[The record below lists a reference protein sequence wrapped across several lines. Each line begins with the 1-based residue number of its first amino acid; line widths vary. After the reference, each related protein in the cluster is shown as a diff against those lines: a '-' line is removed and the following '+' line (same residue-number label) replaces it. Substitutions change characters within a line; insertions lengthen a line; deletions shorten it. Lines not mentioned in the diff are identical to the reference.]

1 MKSEKITRLR
11 QDTHS
16 AQKVHD
22 RDPIAIIGIGCRY
35 PGASNPE
42 ELWRNLLAGTESV
55 GPYPGGR
62 FAELDRLYEQAG
74 SKPGRLHTDR
84 GGFLPD
90 IAGFDSQFF
99 EISPRESIYID
110 PQHRLLLEVA
120 WEALEDA
127 GQTREVYENSATG
140 VYLGL
145 WTNEYESRLYESG
158 SEGDFYSVTGCG
170 RFSASGRLSFMFGFQ
185 GPSLTI
191 DTACSSSLV
200 AAHMACQGLWAGDI
214 DMALAGGANLILGA
228 EISELFTKANMLSPH
243 GSCRFG
249 DESANGFVRSEGAG
263 IVVLKRLSRALADND
278 PIYAVIR
285 GSAVNNDG
293 RSSGFLVT
301 PSRAGQQEMLQ
312 AAWKSA
318 GVEPKDISYI
328 EMHGTG
334 TGVGDPVEIS
344 AVGAAL
350 AEAGVSEPCALG
362 SIKTNIGHTESAAGV
377 AGLIK
382 AALTLKHRTIPPSLH
397 FRVPNPKIAWDKLP
411 VRVVTESFRLPEQ
424 AGLLLAGVS
433 SFGLS
438 GTNAHLVLEEVRPPV
453 DMPQQGGPYLL
464 TVSARNSEALDEL
477 LRAHLDELRAAGPE
491 YSIRDVCYTASVRRS
506 HHEYR
511 VAIIAEDLAEL
522 ETNLA
527 AAIAKEESDGVV
539 FGRAGSTP
547 LATQNAIVFV
557 APGQGSQ
564 WLGMAGEL
572 FDRNP
577 VFRQAFEQC
586 DSAIRAETGWSLID
600 RVVGTD
606 AESYLT
612 QIDVIQ
618 PALFAMS
625 VALAAVW
632 RSWGILPGAVV
643 GHSMGEV
650 AAAHIAGIL
659 DLKDAV
665 AVICRRSRLM
675 KTLSSAGSMA
685 TVELPL
691 AEVERLLESVAGV
704 SVAASNGPH
713 TTVIS
718 GNTNSIESLLRDLTA
733 KEIYCRQIKVDV
745 ASHSAQVDPIL
756 PDLLAALSDI
766 CPRPADIPLLSTVT
780 GKYAQATS
788 DSSLEPTTRMDARYW
803 VENLRRSVL
812 FAPAIKQLCADG
824 KDVFI
829 ELSPHPILLPSIEAS
844 ARAIHPRAVAVASLR
859 REKPACATLLAGLA
873 ALYAAG
879 RPIDWRRLYPNGAR
893 CVRLPQ
899 YPFQRERCWPEP
911 GDPTRTQYALRTG
924 QTSPLLGHR
933 FESSLDPKAM
943 LWETDLQISSLRYL
957 NDHRVLR
964 SAVFP
969 ASGHIDMALSAA
981 REMFPD
987 QIFAVRNAVFASA
1000 AYIPEQ
1006 GSKTFQLA
1014 LTPDGNGAYSFA
1026 IRSRGDQGEAAW
1038 PVRSHGILQPFQS
1051 EAIPPETVSLAA
1063 LQAQYTMHRDAQD
1076 HYARTT
1082 RCGLQYGPA
1091 FQLVQEAWVGDLGS
1105 LCRLRTDVQDGDQD
1119 VIHPAILDACF
1130 QAVAHL
1136 RPEQKAFEGDDTYLP
1151 VAIEKIRIYGSVP
1164 DHGDLYA
1171 QAVLVSADPLNGTF
1185 RTDIRL
1191 LDPAGHLLMDVT
1203 GMEVRRVA
1211 HQSMPG
1217 AHESLYSLDWVLQD
1231 GDKQA
1236 GDNARVKAEARVA
1249 VLPQASSE
1257 NWIIFA
1263 DNSEIAKTI
1272 RESLEFIGGNCTFV
1286 RPGSEFRRVAKAE
1299 FEINPSAQHDLEL
1312 LFDEVAMDKGVPT
1325 AVVHLWTLDTDAS
1338 GEYDAET
1345 LIGAQ
1350 ARSSQHV
1357 PAVVRAIAAAN
1368 WQNPPRLW
1376 LVTYGAMPAG
1386 EPTDLLRIANAP
1398 MWGIGLTIARE
1409 HPELQTTLVDLSAS
1423 PDCKEA
1429 RELAFLICSRGKEDR
1444 IALRGNATYI
1454 ARLAPFSP
1462 HVPEVQSKQL
1472 ASGEQ
1477 YRIEI
1482 PSPGILDHLEL
1493 RLYTPSLPGAGEV
1506 TIDVQAAGLNFIDV
1520 TKVMGIYPGLDPN
1533 APIRLGIECAGTV
1546 AAVGDGV
1553 KGFEIGDQVIGVTPA
1568 MQTTA
1573 MMASSVTV
1581 PAEMVLRKPAKLSLD
1596 EAATTPIAFL
1606 TAYYSLVELAHVRQG
1621 DWVLIH
1627 AAAGGVGLAAIEIAR
1642 WVGARVIATVGSKE
1656 KEDYVRSLGIEH
1668 VFNSRS
1674 LTFAAGVMET
1684 TGGRGVDIVLNSLTG
1699 EFQSKGLE
1707 VLASYGRFIELG
1719 KRDIYDDRQV
1729 GLKVFR
1735 KNLSFYAVDLAAAIE
1750 ERPSYVVGLLRAVM
1764 GHIESGD
1771 WRPLPVQAFSA
1782 ADPSVPV
1789 HFMAQARHIG
1799 KIAVRMD
1806 RNVNVLPATDRLLFS
1821 RNATYLVAGGLGGVA
1836 LTVAEWMAENGAGHL
1851 VLLSRR
1857 SPSAESSEAIRGIE
1871 QRGARVVALQGDV
1884 TRESDLVKVLETIH
1898 AEMPPLK
1905 GVLQAAAVV
1914 DDALVADLS
1923 ADRFLPVMAP
1933 KITGTWNLHQATL
1946 HEDLDFFVMFS
1957 SIAAVHPQPGM
1968 GSYAAA
1974 NAFLDGFAHYR
1985 RALGLPATSV
1995 NWGGWDQ
2002 TGLAQAT
2009 GTEKSLA
2016 GYGEQG
2022 IRNFSRP
2029 EALAALGRVLET
2041 NPVQVVAVP
2050 FDWEKF
2056 AAFHGPNGAPPA
2068 FSVLSRTSAATE
2080 ASSSRS
2086 EILDQLIEAD
2096 SIPQRQELLESY
2108 LQEVLG
2114 RVLKLA
2120 TRKIDRERPL
2130 GSMGLDS
2137 LMGLEFV
2144 RRLSNTLEIPVPA
2157 TVVFNYPTIHQ
2168 MASHLLRR
2176 LQLTSPDESSA
2187 SAETPNGTP
2196 APNGKDGRVD
2206 GLSDGL
2212 TEEDALH
2219 ALMGSGQRSS

>member
-1 MKSEKITRLR
+1 MKREKTTQQR
-11 QDTHS
+11 QNTDS
-16 AQKVHD
+16 SQRVLD

-35 PGASNPE
+35 PGASNPD
-42 ELWRNLLAGTESV
+42 ELWRNLLAGRESV

-62 FAELDRLYEQAG
+62 FAELDRLYEQTRA
-74 SKPGRLHTDR
+74 KPGRLRTDR
-84 GGFLPD
+84 GGFLAD

-127 GQTREVYENSATG
+127 GQTREAYENSATG

-200 AAHMACQGLWAGDI
+200 AAHMACQSLWAGEI
-214 DMALAGGANLILGA
+214 EMALAGGANLILGT
-228 EISELFTKANMLSPH
+228 EISELFTKANMLSSH

-249 DESANGFVRSEGAG
+249 DESADGFVRSEGAG

-301 PSRAGQQEMLQ
+301 PSRAGQQEMLRT
-312 AAWKSA
+312 AWKSA
-318 GVEPKDISYI
+318 GVQPKDICYI

-334 TGVGDPVEIS
+334 TSVGDPVEIS

-362 SIKTNIGHTESAAGV
+362 SIKTNIGHSESAAGV

-397 FRVPNPKIAWDKLP
+397 FRTPSPKVAWDAFP
-411 VRVVTESFRLPEQ
+411 VRVVTEPVRLPEQ
-424 AGLLLAGVS
+424 AALALVGVS

-438 GTNAHLVLEEVRPPV
+438 GTNAHMVLEEAGPLRNVPPQL
-453 DMPQQGGPYLL
+453 DPYLL
-464 TVSARNSEALDEL
+464 TISARNSEALDEL
-477 LRAHLDELRAAGPE
+477 LQAHLSELRAAGPE
-491 YSIRDVCYTASVRRS
+491 YPIGDVCYTASVRRN

-522 ETNLA
+522 ETKLA
-527 AAIAKEESDGVV
+527 AAIAKEDSDGVV
-539 FGRAGSTP
+539 FGRESSTQP
-547 LATQNAIVFV
+547 PTRNDIVFV

-586 DSAIRAETGWSLID
+586 DAAIHAETGWSLID
-600 RVVGTD
+600 RVIGPD
-606 AESYLT
+606 AATYLT

-632 RSWGILPGAVV
+632 RSWGILPSAVV

-691 AEVERLLESVAGV
+691 AEVEQLLESVADV

-718 GNTNSIESLLRDLTA
+718 GDTNAIEALLRDLTA
-733 KEIYCRQIKVDV
+733 KDIYCRQIKVDV

-766 CPRPADIPLLSTVT
+766 CPRPAEVPLLSTVT
-780 GKYAQATS
+780 GKYAQAAN
-788 DSSLEPTTRMDARYW
+788 DSSLEETTWMDAPYW

-812 FAPAIKQLCADG
+812 FAPAIKRLCGDG
-824 KDVFI
+824 KAVFI

-844 ARAIHPRAVAVASLR
+844 ARAVQPRAVAVASLR

-879 RPIDWRRLYPNGAR
+879 WPIDWRRLYPNGAR
-893 CVRLPQ
+893 SVRLPQ
-899 YPFQRERCWPEP
+899 YPFQRECCWPEP
-911 GDPTRTQYALRTG
+911 GDLNRTQHALRTG
-924 QTSPLLGHR
+924 QASPLLGHK

-943 LWETDLQISSLRYL
+943 LWETDLRISTLRYL

-987 QIFAVRNAVFASA
+987 QVFEVRNAVFASA

-1006 GSKTFQLA
+1006 GARTFQLA

-1026 IRSRGDQGEAAW
+1026 IRSRGDEGESAW
-1038 PVRSHGILQPFQS
+1038 PLRSHGILQPLQA
-1051 EAIPPETVSLAA
+1051 EALPAETISLDA
-1063 LQAQYTMHRDAQD
+1063 LQAQCAMHRDAQD

-1091 FQLVQEAWVGDLGS
+1091 FQLVQEAWVGDFGS
-1105 LCRLRTDVQDGDQD
+1105 LCRLQIEVQDGEQD

-1130 QAVAHL
+1130 QAVIHL
-1136 RPEQKAFEGDDTYLP
+1136 RPEHKAFAGDDTYLP
-1151 VAIEKIRIYGSVP
+1151 VAIETIRIYGSVP
-1164 DHGDLYA
+1164 DHGELYA
-1171 QAVLVSADPLNGTF
+1171 QARLVSADPLNGTF

-1191 LDPAGHLLMDVT
+1191 FDPAGHLLMDVT

-1211 HQSMPG
+1211 HQSLPG
-1217 AHESLYSLDWVLQD
+1217 APDPLYSLEWVLQD
-1231 GDKQA
+1231 ADPQA
-1236 GDNARVKAEARVA
+1236 GDHARGKAEARVA
-1249 VLPQASSE
+1249 LLSQASSE
-1257 NWIIFA
+1257 NWIVFG
-1263 DNSEIAKTI
+1263 DDSGIAKAM
-1272 RESLEFIGGNCTFV
+1272 RESLEFIGGNCTLV
-1286 RPGSEFRRVAKAE
+1286 RPGSEFKKVAKAE
-1299 FEINPSAQHDLEL
+1299 FEINPSSQRDLEQ

-1325 AVVHLWTLDTDAS
+1325 AVVHLWTLDSDAS
-1338 GEYDAET
+1338 GEYDAEM
-1345 LIGAQ
+1345 LIAAQ
-1350 ARSSQHV
+1350 AEGSQHV

-1376 LVTYGAMPAG
+1376 LVTAGAMPAG

-1409 HPELQTTLVDLSAS
+1409 HPEVHATLVDLSVR
-1423 PDCKEA
+1423 PDENEA

-1444 IALRGNATYI
+1444 IALRGNATYV
-1454 ARLAPFSP
+1454 ARLASFSP
-1462 HVPEVQSKQL
+1462 QLPEVQPKPL

-1493 RLYTPSLPGAGEV
+1493 RRYKPSMPSAGEV
-1506 TIDVQAAGLNFIDV
+1506 RIDVQAAGLNFIDV
-1520 TKVMGIYPGLDPN
+1520 TKVMGIYPGLDAN

-1546 AAVGDGV
+1546 AAVGEGV
-1553 KGFEIGDQVIGVTPA
+1553 QGFEIGEQVIAVTPA
-1568 MQTTA
+1568 MQATS
-1573 MMASSVTV
+1573 MLASAVTV
-1581 PAEMVLRKPAKLSLD
+1581 PAQMVLRKPAKLSVD

-1606 TAYYSLVELAHVRQG
+1606 TAYYSLVELARVRKG

-1642 WVGARVIATVGSKE
+1642 WVGAKVIATVGSKE

-1674 LTFAAGVMET
+1674 LTFAAGVMEA

-1707 VLASYGRFIELG
+1707 VLAPYGRFIELG

-1735 KNLSFYAVDLAAAIE
+1735 KNLSFHAVDLAAAIE
-1750 ERPSYVVGLLRAVM
+1750 ERPSYVVGLLRAVV

-1771 WRPLPVQAFSA
+1771 WRPLPVHAFSA

-1799 KIAVRMD
+1799 KIAVHMD

-1821 RNATYLVAGGLGGVA
+1821 RDSTYLIAGGLGGVA

-1857 SPSAESSEAIRGIE
+1857 SPSGEASEAIRGIE
-1871 QRGARVVALQGDV
+1871 QRGARVVALQGDI
-1884 TRESDLVKVLETIH
+1884 TREADLVKVLETIH

-1923 ADRFLPVMAP
+1923 AARFLPVMAP
-1933 KITGTWNLHQATL
+1933 KITGTWNLHQSTL

-2029 EALAALGRVLET
+2029 EALAAFGRVLET
-2041 NPVQVVAVP
+2041 NPVQVVAAP

-2056 AAFHGPNGAPPA
+2056 AAFHGPNGASPA
-2068 FSVLSRTSAATE
+2068 FSSLSRSSAATE
-2080 ASSSRS
+2080 ASSNRS
-2086 EILDQLIEAD
+2086 EILDRLTQAD
-2096 SIPQRQELLESY
+2096 SIPQRQEMLELY

-2157 TVVFNYPTIHQ
+2157 TVVFNYPTIQQ
-2168 MASHLLRR
+2168 MATHFLRR
-2176 LQLTSPDESSA
+2176 LQLTAADELNA
-2187 SAETPNGTP
+2187 SAEKPNG
-2196 APNGKDGRVD
+2196 APGLKDGRVD

-2219 ALMGSGQRSS
+2219 ALMSSGPRSS